1 MYRVFTNIYKKE
13 NIYIYAIDVF
23 FLGRFKGSFMKLTT
37 FSLNGECRVG
47 IAGAQGLHPL
57 PLSIGADVGA
67 VVQAVARGMSLP
79 ALAAQAE
86 GSVPE
91 RLVTYLPPVVAPGK
105 IICVGLNYSDH
116 TDESPYEQPDYPT
129 LFIRLT
135 TSLTAHNAPIVRP
148 LCSDSLD
155 FEGELAV
162 IIGKEAKH
170 VSRDQ
175 ALDHVFG
182 YSVFND
188 GSVRE
193 YQFKSPQWTVGKTFD
208 RTGGFGPVVVTADEL
223 PAGAK
228 GLKLETRLNG
238 QVVQSAN
245 TSQMIHD
252 VATLISVISE
262 AITLQPGDVIVA
274 GTPAGI
280 GWARNPKLLMRDG
293 DVCEVSIE
301 GIGTLRNP
309 IADEVIA

>member
-1 MYRVFTNIYKKE
+1 
-13 NIYIYAIDVF
+13 
-23 FLGRFKGSFMKLTT
+23 MKLAT
-37 FSLNGECRVG
+37 FLFHGERRVG
-47 IAGAQGLHPL
+47 VSDDQGLHPL
-57 PLSIGADVGA
+57 PRTLGADVGA
-67 VVQAVARGMSLP
+67 VVQAIAQGESAANL
-79 ALAAQAE
+79 LAQAE
-86 GSVPE
+86 TAVAESA
-91 RLVTYLPPVVAPGK
+91 VTFLPPVVAPGK

-116 TDESPYEQPDYPT
+116 TEESPYEQPDYPT

-170 VSRDQ
+170 VSKEN

-208 RTGGFGPVVVTADEL
+208 QTGGFGPVVVTADEL
-223 PAGAK
+223 PAGAR

-280 GWARNPKLLMRDG
+280 GWARTPKLLMRDG

-309 IADEVIA
+309 ITDEVRA

>member
-1 MYRVFTNIYKKE
+1 
-13 NIYIYAIDVF
+13 
-23 FLGRFKGSFMKLTT
+23 MKLVT
-37 FSLNGECRVG
+37 FLLNGERRVG
-47 IAGAQGLHPL
+47 ISDAQGLHPL
-57 PLSIGADVGA
+57 PLSVGSDVGA
-67 VVQAVARGMSLP
+67 VAQAVAQGQSLA
-79 ALAAQAE
+79 ALAEQAE
-86 GSVPE
+86 GPVAESA
-91 RLVTYLPPVVAPGK
+91 VTHLPPVVSPSK

-135 TSLTAHNAPIVRP
+135 SSLTAHNEPIVRP

-162 IIGKEAKH
+162 IIGKQAKH
-170 VSRDQ
+170 VPKEK
-175 ALDHVFG
+175 ALEHVFG
-182 YSVFND
+182 YSIFND

-208 RTGGFGPVVVTADEL
+208 KTGGFGPVVVTADEL
-223 PAGAK
+223 PPGAK

-245 TSQMIHD
+245 TTQMIHD
-252 VATLISVISE
+252 VENLISVISA

-280 GWARNPKLLMRDG
+280 GWARNPKLLMRHG
-293 DVCEVSIE
+293 DLCEVSIE

-309 IADEVIA
+309 IVDEVIA